1 MDSDS
6 PPSYYISTSY
16 SRDVGKRFATGEYTK
31 IGYLYTLQ
39 KIPGHDLQKELGG
52 AYLFGAEKEIAIP
65 GRIKNEDVLG
75 ATLILDNGKEFGY
88 SIPNPN
94 RRIKK

>member
-1 MDSDS
+1 
-6 PPSYYISTSY
+6 
-16 SRDVGKRFATGEYTK
+16 VGKKFATNDHTR

-39 KIPGHDLQKELGG
+39 KIPGHDLKKELGA
-52 AYLFGAEKEIAIP
+52 AYIFGAEEEIAIP
-65 GRIKNEDVLG
+65 ERIKNEDVLG
-75 ATLILDNGKEFGY
+75 ATLILENGKEFGY